1 MLLIARTLLVPRTG
15 VNTVNVVRDRPGLQA
30 LTDVLTALGAT
41 VVTTEE
47 ELKAHLKEAGLPPP
61 ALALNCVG
69 GSSGTAVA
77 KALGSDPHYTQ
88 PSSAYH

>member
-1 MLLIARTLLVPRTG
+1 MVSPG
-15 VNTVNVVRDRPGLQA
+15 VETVNVVRDRPGIQA
-30 LTDVLTALGAT
+30 LTDELMALGAT

-47 ELKAHLKEAGLPPP
+47 ALKTQLKEAGLAPP

-77 KALGSDPHYTQ
+77 KSLGCVADTCNNKAV
-88 PSSAYH
+88 SSFFG